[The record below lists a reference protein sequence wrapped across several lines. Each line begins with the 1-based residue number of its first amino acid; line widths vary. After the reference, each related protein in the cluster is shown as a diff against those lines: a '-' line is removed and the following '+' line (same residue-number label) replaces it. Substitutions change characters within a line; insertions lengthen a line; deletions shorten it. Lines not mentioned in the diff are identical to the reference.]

1 MGLESWTVDVGD
13 ADFEREVLD
22 RSVSIPVVVDFWA
35 PWCAPC
41 RALGPLL
48 ERLAVE
54 HEGAFVL
61 ARVNIDEAAEVAQA
75 LGIRSIPAV
84 KGFRD
89 GTVVAEFIGARPESV
104 VRTFLASVLPTEADR
119 LAREAQ
125 DRAHAGDTT
134 TAERLFR
141 DALACDGRHARSLVG
156 LARLLGDR
164 SEMAEALT
172 LLDLVL
178 PGAPIAEEA
187 ERLAAQLRTRA
198 HGPGDEKALRRRLAA
213 DPADAAARV
222 ELGHVLAAQ
231 ERYEEALGELLAVVQ
246 HDPHFADGAARKL
259 MVDIFA
265 VLGPADRLTER
276 FRGELAKALYR

>member
-48 ERLAVE
+48 ERLTVE

-61 ARVNIDEAAEVAQA
+61 ARVNIDEATEVAQA

-104 VRTFLASVLPTEADR
+104 VRTFLSSVLPTEADR
-119 LAREAQ
+119 LAREAR
-125 DRAHAGDTT
+125 DRAAAGDTP

-141 DALACDGRHARSLVG
+141 DALARDGRHARSLVG

-178 PGAPIAEEA
+178 PSAPIAEEA

-198 HGPGDEKALRRRLAA
+198 HGSGDEKALRRRLAA
-213 DPADAAARV
+213 DPADSAARV
-222 ELGHVLAAQ
+222 DLGRVLAAQ

-246 HDPHFADGAARKL
+246 HDPHFADDAARKL

>member
-1 MGLESWTVDVGD
+1 MGLESWTIDVGD

-22 RSVSIPVVVDFWA
+22 RSSEVPVVVDFWA

-54 HEGAFVL
+54 HAGAFVL
-61 ARVNIDEAAEVAQA
+61 ARVNVDEAPELAQA

-89 GTVVAEFIGARPESV
+89 GTVVAEFVGARPESV
-104 VRTFLASVLPTEADR
+104 IRAFLARLLPTEADR

-125 DRAHAGDTT
+125 GRAAAGDTRG
-134 TAERLFR
+134 AERLFR
-141 DALACDGRHARSLVG
+141 DALDRDGRHARALIG

-164 SEMAEALT
+164 GETADALKQ
-172 LLDLVL
+172 LDLVL
-178 PGAPIAEEA
+178 PSAPIAEEA
-187 ERLAAQLRTRA
+187 ERLAAQLRTRTDGA
-198 HGPGDEKALRRRLAA
+198 GDEDELRRRLAA

-222 ELGHVLAAQ
+222 DLGRVLAAQ
-231 ERYEEALGELLAVVQ
+231 GRYEEALGELLTVVQ
-246 HDPHFADGAARKL
+246 RDPHFADDAARKI

-265 VLGPADRLTER
+265 VLGPTDQLTER